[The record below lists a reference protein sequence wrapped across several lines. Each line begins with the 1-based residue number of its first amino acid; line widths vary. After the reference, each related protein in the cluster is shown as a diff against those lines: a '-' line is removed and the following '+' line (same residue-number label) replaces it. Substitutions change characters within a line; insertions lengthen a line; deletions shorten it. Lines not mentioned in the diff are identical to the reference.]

1 MYKTV
6 GSVIGL
12 NRGWA
17 LLVGGLGRLWG
28 LLVTRRRRLLRV
40 GRRIW
45 IAHKVSRGGKA
56 CGVWLL
62 LALCLS
68 LLTTL
73 CLRWE
78 DRVREGGRCGWIGSV
93 GESRPVIIEIQIE
106 PVAIV
111 VVLHLWLR
119 VLISRQN
126 PSLCRFLGRTLYT
139 KFPFSCVGVDGS
151 SNAHRLQME
160 GVARNSETL
169 TSPERQDLP
178 GMRDPSVLD
187 VVSLLIEQSPSK
199 KG

>member
-1 MYKTV
+1 VYKTI

-12 NRGWA
+12 NRSWA

-28 LLVTRRRRLLRV
+28 LLVTRRWRLLRV

-45 IAHKVSRGGKA
+45 VAHKVSRGGKA

-78 DRVREGGRCGWIGSV
+78 DWVRESGRCGWIGSV
-93 GESRPVIIEIQIE
+93 GESRSVVIEIQIE

-119 VLISRQN
+119 VSILRQN
-126 PSLCRFLGRTLYT
+126 LRLCRFLGRTLYK
-139 KFPFSCVGVDGS
+139 KFLFSCVGVGWKLKCTPPA
-151 SNAHRLQME
+151 NGGGCKR
-160 GVARNSETL
+160 
-169 TSPERQDLP
+169 
-178 GMRDPSVLD
+178 
-187 VVSLLIEQSPSK
+187 
-199 KG
+199 

>member
-1 MYKTV
+1 M
-6 GSVIGL
+6 
-12 NRGWA
+12 
-17 LLVGGLGRLWG
+17 
-28 LLVTRRRRLLRV
+28 
-40 GRRIW
+40 
-45 IAHKVSRGGKA
+45 
-56 CGVWLL
+56 L

-139 KFPFSCVGVDGS
+139 KFLFSCVGVDGS